1 MTIKPAAVARVIP
14 LTALLLAACV
24 SEKTYEQQTQQ
35 LQAARAQSAA
45 EQAQIAKMQA
55 ENRSVTMGVMQ

>member
-24 SEKTYEQQTQQ
+24 SEKTCEQQTQQ

-55 ENRSVTMGVMQ
+55 ENRSVTMGVMR

>member
-1 MTIKPAAVARVIP
+1 MTVNPPAATRVIP

-35 LQAARAQSAA
+35 LQQARAQSAA
-45 EQAQIAKMQA
+45 ELSQINKMQA
-55 ENRSVTMGVMQ
+55 AKT

>member
-1 MTIKPAAVARVIP
+1 MTVNPAAAARVIP

-35 LQAARAQSAA
+35 LQQAPAQAA
-45 EQAQIAKMQA
+45 EQSQVNKMQGA
-55 ENRSVTMGVMQ
+55 NA